1 MLTPGFSLILFNCM
15 EGFIVNLMCSRKAEN
30 TLWWNCVPPLGKLSS
45 TRRFLIRSSA
55 LCCVWQF
62 IEMPCSR
69 VSVTLFTTADSHS
82 FGSKSEL
89 LFIHCG
95 IPLNRNIWLS
105 YNTSPPTPHDL
116 LMCYSN
122 MLISFH
128 NNSVPHISTRVWRM
142 FKTIVAVCVIVHSST
157 RLIHPLQIYFLMSI

>member
-15 EGFIVNLMCSRKAEN
+15 EGFIVNLMCSRKAGN

-45 TRRFLIRSSA
+45 TRRFLIWSSA

-69 VSVTLFTTADSHS
+69 VSVTLFTTAIHTLLAQNQNCCSFTVEFLWIGTSGSHII
-82 FGSKSEL
+82 L
-89 LFIHCG
+89 
-95 IPLNRNIWLS
+95 
-105 YNTSPPTPHDL
+105 PPTPHDL

-157 RLIHPLQIYFLMSI
+157 RFIHPLQIYFLMSI